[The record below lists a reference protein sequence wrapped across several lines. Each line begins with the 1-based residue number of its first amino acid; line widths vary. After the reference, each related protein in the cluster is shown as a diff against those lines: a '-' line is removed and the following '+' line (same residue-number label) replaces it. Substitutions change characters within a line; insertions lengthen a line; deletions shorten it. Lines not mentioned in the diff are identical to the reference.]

1 MYESVVEQEYES
13 TIDTILNILKKSNSI
28 STIKAEVNRLDS
40 SALNIVALNVL
51 NRLLEVYSSNNLNGF
66 KKLIKKVRN
75 SDYFEDIMT
84 YYSIIKMQ
92 KQILDTVGD
101 DVAFK
106 EAYSYYEE
114 YIYNNIG
121 INDESSRF
129 LINIK
134 KNINENKYQNI
145 RNNTQRI
152 FNSMCNKLIKSVDSK
167 YKNDFKQLVIDMAD
181 SSELDILWDAIDML
195 NNSFN

>member
-1 MYESVVEQEYES
+1 MYESIVEQEYES
-13 TIDTILNILKKSNSI
+13 TIDSILNILKKSNSI
-28 STIKAEVNRLDS
+28 STIKAEVNMLDR

-92 KQILDTVGD
+92 KQILNTVGD
-101 DVAFK
+101 EVAFK

-152 FNSMCNKLIKSVDSK
+152 FNSMCNNLIKSVDSK
-167 YKNDFKQLVIDMAD
+167 YKKDFKQLVIDMAD

>member
-13 TIDTILNILKKSNSI
+13 TIDSILNILKKSNSI
-28 STIKAEVNRLDS
+28 STIKAEVNRLDR

-195 NNSFN
+195 NNSFS

>member
-1 MYESVVEQEYES
+1 MYESIVEQEYES
-13 TIDTILNILKKSNSI
+13 TIDSILNILKKSNSI
-28 STIKAEVNRLDS
+28 STIKAEVNMLDR

-101 DVAFK
+101 EVAFK